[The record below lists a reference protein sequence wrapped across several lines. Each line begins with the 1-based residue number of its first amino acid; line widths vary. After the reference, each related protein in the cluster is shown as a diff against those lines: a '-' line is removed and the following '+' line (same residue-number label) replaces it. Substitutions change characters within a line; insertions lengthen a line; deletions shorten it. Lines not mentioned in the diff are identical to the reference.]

1 MYLQET
7 NEGEYIETVEDE
19 DDRED
24 ILFENERCGICMD
37 VVIDRGALD
46 CCNHWF
52 CFACIDN
59 WATITNCC
67 PICKNEFRLITCLP
81 VYDTTGSASV
91 ENYLLSRDEDWSVQG
106 KNNTLSFPSYYI
118 SEDAVACLDG
128 DGCKVRSGLAT
139 IEDDLA
145 FDTSIAC
152 DSCDIWYHAFC
163 VGFHLESTSI
173 GSWLCPRCLSVE
185 GLQNVDHGPVED
197 QGVNSVSNDPELR
210 WAIDHSFLGK
220 VSVSVAD
227 DGETAVVVSMVPK
240 NQIDA
245 NKVGSSLENHV
256 NTNTRK
262 ENETSL
268 ANSNVDNILLNV
280 PVDKIA
286 GYNLRC
292 NDLNYSKDR
301 IDGMDT
307 EEDNNRNCLLDRSP
321 EIEQLDDELE
331 KVPSSLPSLS
341 SAPSNILDS
350 TTGLSQVQLHGPLED
365 NFAKETM
372 CNSSRYDE
380 HDDSFSLSCGSYQNI
395 AELHQ
400 DKFDELADVAGN
412 DSLVISRSLH
422 NPEECNM
429 SVDGIITSSVE
440 DVVNAICQE
449 DFKVASSEKDNTI
462 ESSAGVS
469 MKENTVESNDLIMD
483 VNSISKQ
490 NGKRKQE
497 SQVEIK
503 TVECSKKLKLDKI
516 SLMKP
521 LGSQVNANIPIYS
534 KAVTDNED
542 DNRKY
547 TAKDG
552 VLPPDIMSIVR
563 ERKHKPHDGQIGR
576 VNKLKGNTDDLA
588 GLRVKKIMRRVGDKA
603 DKEIMVQKLGKEI
616 EEAIQDKT
624 SCSKDSTFH
633 SQLLTAFR
641 EVIMKP
647 RIEVTNK
654 FEPNLRIRKQ
664 LLKKGKIRENLTKKI
679 YATTSGRRRRAW
691 DRDWD
696 IEFWKHRCPKVKPE
710 KIETLQSVLELL
722 KKVSAP
728 CSESMDL
735 GPEGDAKN
743 SILSRVYLADASVF
757 PRKDDIKPLSAV
769 IGEEKDKILA
779 NDASCDVVANIT
791 KGSKLQTKSQLSGN
805 EGKHYCAPVALK
817 QKSGTS
823 PVLAASIL
831 KSKAKNSKETSVS
844 STNLKETDNK
854 SAMDKS
860 AKRKWAMEIL
870 ARKNASTSSRAVQD
884 IQVDGALLKGNYP
897 LLAQLPSDMRPVPA
911 PGRQNIIPFSVR
923 QAQLY
928 RMAEHYL
935 RRTNLSV
942 IHRTADVELAVADA
956 INVEKDISERSK
968 SKMVYIN
975 LCAQI
980 LSQCTSLQ
988 SDATTFGQMVHK
1000 DCSVDQGVENPEN
1013 GKKQDTEETIS
1024 KITPV
1029 GFTDV
1034 EEILRVA
1041 GLCDS
1046 PPSSPVRI
1054 IKDHNN
1060 DVGPNSEHQKV
1071 ENVLPVIHPQCTHE
1085 DSKLKL
1091 DDDVYSA
1098 SSSCA
1103 NSSKGSESEN
1113 GNVTIKSIL
1122 SPPEEPFKYSNYD
1135 SSKSKSSAEMLSVN
1149 NQENGVVEAP
1159 SSKSKSSAEMLSVN
1173 NQDNVV
1179 VEAPSSNCLN
1189 LLQQDNSCGKGN
1201 VLVKFD
1207 SSTPIFQQEKLN
1219 ELSSPEPNKLH
1230 EPKKEPLTIS
1240 TDVIG
1245 EDSNVMERED
1255 ASSSGIINKN
1265 KCDSSKD
1272 GSAVPKLET
1281 NSLSENSVLGDE
1293 VPLKGV
1299 SSRGKS
1305 SSDSL
1310 SCEVAPNVELSKP
1323 SGSSSSEPSHSVY
1336 KKVEA
1341 YIKEHIRPLCK
1352 SGVITVEQYRWVVGR
1367 TTDKVMG
1374 YHGDAKTAN
1383 FLIKE
1388 GDKVKKLAEQY
1399 IEVAQKKM

>member
-1 MYLQET
+1 MYLQES

-46 CCNHWF
+46 CCDHWF

-67 PICKNEFRLITCLP
+67 PICKNEFQLITCLP

-163 VGFHLESTSI
+163 VGFHPESTSI

-185 GLQNVDHGPVED
+185 GLQNVDNVSVED

-245 NKVGSSLENHV
+245 NKVCSSLENHV
-256 NTNTRK
+256 NTNMRK

-268 ANSNVDNILLNV
+268 SNSNVDNILLNV

-292 NDLNYSKDR
+292 NDLDYRKDR

-307 EEDNNRNCLLDRSP
+307 EEDNNRKCLLDRSP
-321 EIEQLDDELE
+321 EIEQLDNELE

-350 TTGLSQVQLHGPLED
+350 TTRLSQVQLHRPLED
-365 NFAKETM
+365 NFAEETM
-372 CNSSRYDE
+372 CNSSRYNE

-400 DKFDELADVAGN
+400 DKL
-412 DSLVISRSLH
+412 
-422 NPEECNM
+422 
-429 SVDGIITSSVE
+429 DGIITSSVE

-449 DFKVASSEKDNTI
+449 DFKVGSSEKDNTI
-462 ESSAGVS
+462 ESNAGVS
-469 MKENTVESNDLIMD
+469 VKENTVESNGLIMD

-497 SQVEIK
+497 SQVETK

-516 SLMKP
+516 SLMEP

-547 TAKDG
+547 SAKDG
-552 VLPPDIMSIVR
+552 VLTPDIMSIVR
-563 ERKHKPHDGQIGR
+563 ERKHKPHDGQRGS
-576 VNKLKGNTDDLA
+576 VNKLKGNIDDLA

-654 FEPNLRIRKQ
+654 FEPNLRMRKQ

-728 CSESMDL
+728 FSESMDL
-735 GPEGDAKN
+735 SPEGDAKN

-769 IGEEKDKILA
+769 VSEEKDKILA
-779 NDASCDVVANIT
+779 NDTSSDGVANIT

-805 EGKHYCAPVALK
+805 EGKHNSAPVALK

-831 KSKAKNSKETSVS
+831 KSKAQNLKETSVS

-884 IQVDGALLKGNYP
+884 IQEDGALLKGNYP

-911 PGRQNIIPFSVR
+911 PGHQNKIPFSVR

-928 RMAEHYL
+928 RLAEHYL

-942 IHRTADVELAVADA
+942 IRRTADVELAVADA

-968 SKMVYIN
+968 SKMVYMN

-980 LSQCTSLQ
+980 LSQCTRLE
-988 SDATTFGQMVHK
+988 SDAATFDQMVNK
-1000 DCSVDQGVENPEN
+1000 DCSVDQGVQNPEN
-1013 GKKQDTEETIS
+1013 GTKQDTEETIS

-1034 EEILRVA
+1034 EELLRVA

-1071 ENVLPVIHPQCTHE
+1071 ENVLPVVIHPQCTHE

-1091 DDDVYSA
+1091 DDEVYSA

-1113 GNVTIKSIL
+1113 GNVTIKSIV
-1122 SPPEEPFKYSNYD
+1122 SPSEEPFKRSNCD
-1135 SSKSKSSAEMLSVN
+1135 SSKSKSSAEMLFVN
-1149 NQENGVVEAP
+1149 NQEN
-1159 SSKSKSSAEMLSVN
+1159 M
-1173 NQDNVV
+1173 V

-1189 LLQQDNSCGKGN
+1189 LLQQENACGKGN
-1201 VLVKFD
+1201 VLVKVD
-1207 SSTPIFQQEKLN
+1207 SSTTIFQQEKLN
-1219 ELSSPEPNKLH
+1219 ELSSPKPNKLH
-1230 EPKKEPLTIS
+1230 EPKKEPLS

-1245 EDSNVMERED
+1245 EECNVMERKD
-1255 ASSSGIINKN
+1255 ASSSDIINKN

-1281 NSLSENSVLGDE
+1281 NSLSENSVLADE

-1310 SCEVAPNVELSKP
+1310 SCEVAPTVELAKP
-1323 SGSSSSEPSHSVY
+1323 SGSSSSESSHSVY

-1352 SGVITVEQYRWVVGR
+1352 SGVITVEQYRWAVGR